1 MKISYL
7 WLTLVLLTAASSAQ
21 DFKGNWQATVQESG
35 KPMRYVLHIKKTD
48 QGFAAAVDVPV
59 TFLFDNTID
68 FISVDHG
75 TLQLRKDK

>member
-21 DFKGNWQATVQESG
+21 DFKGDWQATVQESG

-59 TFLFDNTID
+59 TFLFDKLSTSSRWITALCN
-68 FISVDHG
+68 FV
-75 TLQLRKDK
+75 KDK